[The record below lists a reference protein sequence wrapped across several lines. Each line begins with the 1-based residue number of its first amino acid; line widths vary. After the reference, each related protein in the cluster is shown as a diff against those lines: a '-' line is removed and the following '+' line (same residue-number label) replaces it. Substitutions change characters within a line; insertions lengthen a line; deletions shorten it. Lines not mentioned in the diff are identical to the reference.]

1 MKNQFRKL
9 IAATAAV
16 VLLVSLVAIGTFSS
30 SAATYAKTKNFANAS
45 GSALTDSLGT
55 GKNLP
60 EGFVAFGSGSSSTAG
75 TAVLNV
81 GEVFTSFEI
90 TTIDSADDTGSE
102 SDKPT
107 IKFSSDGST
116 WETVG
121 LSRTS
126 NDYFNAN
133 WHAKYVTY
141 TGAASA
147 AKGYKYVQISAGA
160 NGYGLPLVAFGAFNY
175 NTPSGDSTDISN
187 AEETVLDFNQGKV
200 IEDFGERLQVENMA
214 IEQIGANNQAYI
226 GAVSKLNV
234 WSPSGATQG
243 AAYFNVYTE
252 GKKFVSFKFTV
263 ITSGSPDN
271 MGITAYGDV
280 STEIPLAS
288 TVVTPAG
295 AAYTH
300 IEFSPV
306 DALADF
312 SEIALEFN
320 ASAADI
326 GVRDFTFYSVDATP
340 STQSTKPTTKPTTQ
354 STTKPATKPTTPV
367 TQPTN
372 GNNDGTTGTTGG
384 LTYEDGLQDGYNDG
398 YNGGYNDGYNGGY
411 NDGYDGGYNDGYGDG
426 GLDSGDGGYDDGGY
440 DDGTGD
446 DGFDGTT
453 GDDWNNDDYFGDD
466 FYDDTNNN
474 DGGDDTQNDT
484 TPSDPVDGDPQD
496 DEGNGIL
503 LWVIIGVAAVVV
515 IAGAAA
521 AFIIIKKKKA
531 AASADVQE

>member
-9 IAATAAV
+9 LAVTAAI
-16 VLLVSLVAIGTFSS
+16 VLLVSVMAIGTFST
-30 SAATYAKTKNFANAS
+30 SAATYAKTKSFSSASPSGGLTLTNALN
-45 GSALTDSLGT
+45 GD

-60 EGFVAFGSGSSSTAG
+60 EGYVAFGSGGNSASG

-90 TTIDSADDTGSE
+90 TTIDSADDTGLE
-102 SDKPT
+102 TDKPT
-107 IKFSSDGST
+107 IKFSADGST
-116 WETVG
+116 WETLV

-126 NDYFNAN
+126 GNYYQEG
-133 WHAKYVTY
+133 WLAKYITY

-147 AKGYKYVQISAGA
+147 SKGYKYVQISASA
-160 NGYGLPLVAFGAFNY
+160 NTVVAGGLPLAAFGSFNY

-200 IEDFGERLQVENMA
+200 IENFGERLQVENMA
-214 IEQIGANNQAYI
+214 IEQIGANKQAHI

-263 ITSGSPDN
+263 ITGGSPN
-271 MGITAYGDV
+271 SMGIKAYGDV
-280 STEIPLAS
+280 STEIPLTS

-295 AAYTH
+295 AGYTH

-306 DALADF
+306 DTLEDF
-312 SEIALEFN
+312 SEIALEFD

-326 GVRDFTFYSVDATP
+326 AVRDFTFYSVDATP
-340 STQSTKPTTKPTTQ
+340 STQSTKPTTNPTTQ

-367 TQPTN
+367 TQPS
-372 GNNDGTTGTTGG
+372 NNDGGTTGTTGG

-411 NDGYDGGYNDGYGDG
+411 NDGYDGGYNDGY
-426 GLDSGDGGYDDGGY
+426 GDGGYDDGGY